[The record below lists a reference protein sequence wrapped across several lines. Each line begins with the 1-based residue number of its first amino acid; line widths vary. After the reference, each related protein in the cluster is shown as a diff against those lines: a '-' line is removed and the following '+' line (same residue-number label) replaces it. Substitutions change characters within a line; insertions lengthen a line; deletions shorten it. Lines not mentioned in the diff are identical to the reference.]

1 MPRALSTER
10 LNHVAKAKKSAI
22 AAWKEGVSLERDTAK
37 SIDSILQ
44 RVASARWRL
53 ADSFRK
59 QANRL
64 MAVSPSL
71 YRSAISRYYYAMY
84 HALRACVFLENGGDD
99 HEDHSKLPTQIPA
112 TLNPGVDWQTKM
124 KNARTTR
131 NDADYDA
138 YPQSDGAWEIKA
150 NDIKADAT
158 TLLMLTK
165 TYLIN
170 KGCTL

>member
-1 MPRALSTER
+1 MPSALTTER
-10 LNHVAKAKKSAI
+10 LNHVAKAKRAAI
-22 AAWKEGVSLERDTAK
+22 AAWKEGASLERDTAK
-37 SIDSILQ
+37 SIDSILL

-64 MAVSPSL
+64 MEVSPSL

-124 KNARTTR
+124 KDARITR

-138 YPQSDGAWEIKA
+138 YPQRDGAWKVQA
-150 NDIKADAT
+150 HDIKADAT
-158 TLLMLTK
+158 ALLTLTK
-165 TYLIN
+165 TFLKN

>member
-1 MPRALSTER
+1 MPSALTTER
-10 LNHVAKAKKSAI
+10 LNHVAKAKKAAI
-22 AAWKEGVSLERDTAK
+22 AAWKEGVSLERDTEK
-37 SIDSILQ
+37 SIDSILE

-64 MAVSPSL
+64 MGVSPSL

-124 KNARTTR
+124 KDARIMR
-131 NDADYDA
+131 NYADYDA
-138 YPQSDGAWEIKA
+138 YPQGDGAWKVQA
-150 NDIKADAT
+150 QDIKADAT
-158 TLLMLTK
+158 ELLVLTK
-165 TYLIN
+165 TFLIS